1 VILSNSLHY
10 SDLGKMTKKGWRY
23 WFNLLIFGLVVFAGV
38 LVIGIAKASHDSAIS
53 YLHPQRRVRSSN
65 ETPELYD
72 VPFEDIILVTSD
84 GIELAAW
91 YTPSENGALILA
103 AHGHGD
109 LRALDHYVLFAQNG
123 YGVLAWDFR
132 AHGKSGGDFCTL
144 GYLEALDVEAAL
156 EFGLVQPDVE
166 QIGAWGASMG
176 GAAVLEAAAR
186 RNEIEAVVIDS
197 VFPTLEDELNW
208 MVTSK
213 VFVPFIRFF
222 AERETGL
229 DMEILRPVDRIGEL
243 SPRPVFII
251 QGEGDAVIPADSAQ
265 LLYEAARE
273 PRYIWMESGINHVGM
288 YSVFPEE
295 YEKQVIGFFDEFLL
309 RRKN

>member
-1 VILSNSLHY
+1 
-10 SDLGKMTKKGWRY
+10 MAKKGWRY
-23 WFNLLIFGLVVFAGV
+23 WFNLVIFGLVLFSAV
-38 LVIGIAKASHDSAIS
+38 LLMGIAKASHDSTAN
-53 YLHPQRRVRSSN
+53 YLHPQRRTRASN
-65 ETPELYD
+65 ETPALFD
-72 VPFEDIILVTSD
+72 VPFENIKLVTSD

-91 YTPSENGALILA
+91 YTPPENGALILA

-109 LRALDHYVLFAQNG
+109 IRPLAHYALFAQHG

-132 AHGKSGGDFCTL
+132 AHGKSSGDLSTL

-166 QIGAWGASMG
+166 HIGAWGASMG

-197 VFPTLEDELNW
+197 AFPTLEDELNW

-213 VFVPFIRFF
+213 FFVPFIRFF

-229 DMEILRPVDRIGEL
+229 EMDVLRPVDRISEI
-243 SPRPVFII
+243 STRPVFII
-251 QGEGDAVIPADSAQ
+251 QGEGDTVIPPNSAQ
-265 LLYEAARE
+265 LLYEAAGE
-273 PRYIWMESGINHVGM
+273 PRFIWTEPGINHVGL
-288 YSVFPEE
+288 YSALPEE
-295 YEKQVIGFFDEFLL
+295 YEKQVIGFFDEYLL
-309 RRKN
+309 LERKN